1 MRQPCFIPIRFDLH
15 LKLGKSNATFW
26 HRTLSR
32 FFLPFLPIFF
42 KCGMVKLSATYV
54 IVSVYIFLSFY
65 EWVMNFATI
74 SVIRITKKNNN
85 VILKTGHCQKIV
97 AQR

>member
-1 MRQPCFIPIRFDLH
+1 
-15 LKLGKSNATFW
+15 
-26 HRTLSR
+26 
-32 FFLPFLPIFF
+32 
-42 KCGMVKLSATYV
+42 MVKLSATYV